1 MNRLQLFRLLRK
13 NNQLSYRRSPAFEQS
28 LVAKV
33 LMMIGSGFFVF
44 YLILYGTLFAH
55 IATQDDQPGV
65 IFCLMPIMMLI
76 DFGLRFMVQQT
87 PSMLVK
93 PYLMLPLPRN
103 SIIECFLLS
112 SVFSI
117 YNLLWLAFFLPYAF
131 VVGMGGNG
139 WLLAL
144 TLLISGEVM
153 MMVNSQ
159 FYLMVRT
166 LIHRTLLWWIL
177 PIFVYGSFFALLL
190 LSDSY
195 KQVDHLVDGV
205 IAYGNSYWNLPVSM
219 LLLAGLFLF
228 NRKMQFAFVYE
239 EISNN
244 DISSTKPV
252 RMHSFSLLER
262 FGELGEYMKLEVKS
276 IERNKAVR
284 SRFIMSASLIVVFS
298 ALIAYTPIYDGL
310 MMRNFWCYYCFSIYG
325 MTTLVKVMS
334 FEGNYIDLL
343 MVQRENIL
351 TLLKAKYYTQCI
363 MLILPFL
370 VMLPAVIE
378 GKFTLLMMLAYM
390 LLSSGML
397 YFMLFQLAV
406 YNKQTLPL
414 NQKVTGKGSME
425 NGLQLIIELVGM
437 FLPLCFMSLLLLFM
451 NEDAAYLVVIVI
463 GLIFTLTHPLWL
475 RNIYHR
481 MMKRKYENLEGFVSS
496 R

>member
-28 LVAKV
+28 LIAKV
-33 LMMIGSGFFVF
+33 LMMIGGGFFVL
-44 YLILYGTLFAH
+44 YLIIYGTLFAH
-55 IATQDDQPGV
+55 LATQDDKPGM
-65 IFCLMPIMMLI
+65 IIGLLPIMMLI

-93 PYLMLPLPRN
+93 PYLLLPLPRN
-103 SIIECFLLS
+103 SIIESFLFS
-112 SVFSI
+112 SVLSI

-131 VVGMGGNG
+131 VVGMGGHG
-139 WLLAL
+139 WHVALA
-144 TLLISGEVM
+144 LLISGELM
-153 MMVNSQ
+153 IMVNSQ

-177 PIFVYGSFFALLL
+177 PIVVYGCYFALLFL
-190 LSDSY
+190 ADNY
-195 KQVDHLVDGV
+195 KLAEHFMDGLMDFGDTYWHLP
-205 IAYGNSYWNLPVSM
+205 LSM
-219 LLLAGLFLF
+219 LLLAGLFVL

-244 DISSTKPV
+244 DKSSTKPV
-252 RMHSFSLLER
+252 RVHSFSLLER

-284 SRFIMSASLIVVFS
+284 SRFIMSTSMIVIFS
-298 ALIAYTPIYDGL
+298 ALIAYTPMYDGL
-310 MMRNFWCYYCFSIYG
+310 MMRNFFCYYCFSLFG
-325 MTTLVKVMS
+325 MTTLVKIMS

-363 MLILPFL
+363 MLVLPFL
-370 VMLPAVIE
+370 IMLPAVIE
-378 GKFTLLMMLAYM
+378 GKFTVLMMLAYM

-437 FLPLCFMSLLLLFM
+437 FLPLCFMSVLLLFM
-451 NEDAAYLVVIVI
+451 NENAAYIVVIII
-463 GLIFTLTHPLWL
+463 GLLFTVAHPLWL

-481 MMKRKYENLEGFVSS
+481 MMKRKYENLEGFISS

>member
-33 LMMIGSGFFVF
+33 LMVIGGGFFVL

-55 IATQDDQPGV
+55 IATESGEPGMLFV
-65 IFCLMPIMMLI
+65 LMPIMLLI

-93 PYLMLPLPRN
+93 PYLLLPLPRN
-103 SIIECFLLS
+103 SIIECFLLN

-117 YNLLWLAFFLPYAF
+117 YNLLWLAFFLPYSF
-131 VVGMGGNG
+131 VVGMGGYG
-139 WLLAL
+139 WLTSLV
-144 TLLISGEVM
+144 LLLSGELMV
-153 MMVNSQ
+153 MVNSQ

-166 LIHRTLLWWIL
+166 LIHRSMLWWGL
-177 PIFVYGSFFALLL
+177 PIVVFGSYFGLLFLSDQLQFVKHMLDGLSVFGESYFTFPFSLLL
-190 LSDSY
+190 LC
-195 KQVDHLVDGV
+195 
-205 IAYGNSYWNLPVSM
+205 
-219 LLLAGLFLF
+219 GLFWL
-228 NRKMQFAFVYE
+228 NRRMQFAFVYE

-244 DISSTKPV
+244 DKSSTKPV
-252 RMHSFSLLER
+252 RVHSFSLLEH
-262 FGELGEYMKLEVKS
+262 FGNLGEYMKLEVKS

-298 ALIAYTPIYDGL
+298 VLIAYTSMYNGM

-325 MTTLVKVMS
+325 MTTLTKIMS
-334 FEGNYIDLL
+334 FEGNYIDLF

-363 MLILPFL
+363 MLVLPFL

-378 GKFTLLMMLAYM
+378 GKFTLLMMFAYM
-390 LLSSGML
+390 LISSGML
-397 YFMLFQLAV
+397 FFMLFQLAV

-437 FLPLCFMSLLLLFM
+437 FLPICLISVLLLFLSEEM
-451 NEDAAYLVVIVI
+451 TYIVMIII
-463 GLIFTLTHPLWL
+463 GLLFTVTHPLWL
-475 RNIYHR
+475 RNIYRR
-481 MMKRKYENLEGFVSS
+481 MMKRKYENLEGFISS